1 MIVKIEKVVFGG
13 KGLARLDDK
22 VCFVPFVL
30 PDEEVEVEVVKEK
43 KSLCEGVPKK
53 LLKTSEYRREA
64 PCPYYTLCGGCD
76 FQHITYEKQ
85 VQLKEEILKET
96 FSRLAKENVE
106 LTKTVPSPQEFYY
119 RNRVQF
125 KHDGKNFGFFKPD
138 SNDVIDIDECLIADE
153 RINQLIPVLKR
164 FVDPSVKEV
173 HVFVSPD
180 GKALVK
186 FIIDRNFELDF
197 DTFVEER
204 PVSIAGVGIYRGNRR
219 LKIFGK
225 NFVFYK
231 VGKFN
236 FRVSI
241 DSFFQV
247 NRFQVENFINEV
259 VEEVPSDKNLTVGD
273 LFCGVGTLSIPVA
286 KKVKKVFGVEISKS
300 AIKDANYNARINNV
314 NNVSFYEVSADRAI
328 DVIYGHNPDILIVD
342 PPRTGLAKKLIE
354 KINQLS
360 KLKKIIYVSC
370 NPTTLARD
378 YNLLKEGGFKLTK
391 LKMIDMF
398 PQTHHIESIAVLDR
412 S

>member
-1 MIVKIEKVVFGG
+1 MIVKIDKVVFGG
-13 KGLARLDDK
+13 KGLARLDSK
-22 VCFVPFVL
+22 VCFVSFVL
-30 PDEEVEVEVVKEK
+30 PDEEVEVKVIKDK
-43 KSLCEGVPKK
+43 KNLCEGLPQKI
-53 LLKTSEYRREA
+53 LKTSPYRREP
-64 PCPYYTLCGGCD
+64 PCSYYGECGGCD
-76 FQHITYEKQ
+76 FQHINYQKQ
-85 VQLKEEILKET
+85 VDLKKEILEET
-96 FSRLAKENVE
+96 FQRLAKEQIKVE
-106 LTKTVPSPQEFYY
+106 KVIPSPEELFY

-125 KHDGKNFGFFKPD
+125 KYDGERFGFFKAD
-138 SNDVIDIDECLIADE
+138 SNDVVDIDKCLIADE
-153 RINQLIPVLKR
+153 EINKLIPVLR
-164 FVDPSVKEV
+164 EVISTSVKEV
-173 HVFVSPD
+173 HVFISPD
-180 GKALVK
+180 KKALIK
-186 FIIDRNFELDF
+186 FITDGVFELNF
-197 DTFVEER
+197 DALVDKS
-204 PVSIAGVGIYRGNRR
+204 PVSIAGAGVYRGNKR
-219 LKIFGK
+219 LKLFGK

-247 NRFQVENFINEV
+247 NRFQIENFIKEV
-259 VEEVPSDKNLTVGD
+259 MDEVPSDKTLTVGD

-300 AIKDANYNARINNV
+300 AVKDANYNARINNV
-314 NNVSFYEVSADRAI
+314 NNVNFYEVSADRAI

-354 KINQLS
+354 KINQLP

-378 YNLLKEGGFKLTK
+378 YSLLKEGRFQISK

-412 S
+412 T